1 MSTPAPQT
9 FAENAV
15 YTVFDVSRIIHRHPK
30 TVRSMCRSGRIR
42 AVCDRGG
49 YLITGWSLRA
59 YLEGR
64 LVVAGE

>member
-1 MSTPAPQT
+1 MPQNSPQT
-9 FAENAV
+9 FAENAA
-15 YTVFDVSRIIHRHPK
+15 YTVGDVSRIIHRHPK
-30 TVRSMCRSGRIR
+30 TVRALCRSGRIR

-64 LVVAGE
+64 LVVARE